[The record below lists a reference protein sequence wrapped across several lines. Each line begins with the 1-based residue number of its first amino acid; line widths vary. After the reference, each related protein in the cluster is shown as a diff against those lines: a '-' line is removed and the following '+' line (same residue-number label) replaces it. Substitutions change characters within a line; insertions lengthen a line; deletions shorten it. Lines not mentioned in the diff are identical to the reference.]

1 MQQLHGECQTYFD
14 SLKHDAPV
22 SGVPDTLP
30 RAAQSGGV
38 SAASSV
44 PSDSKVGRPSSS
56 ALRKAPEGEGA
67 VSKPIKFTKFG
78 SSSALFCESPKKL
91 EPTAPFAERSRPVAE
106 VPLGCTTKNNLS
118 VDSGSNHVVCVVCPA
133 STMVPLILVPAALEN
148 AHGAPQYLATAAESA
163 GCLRRRNRYV
173 HSCICHKNR
182 MTLLFAV
189 SGLLVCIVA
198 GGLSEDTA
206 TDADGEADGP
216 DGKPKKAGS
225 VHKGGSTSSVTWRLS
240 AATQMVLVIYPSRAN
255 TRLSRYLLTRHFIE
269 QLGLIQ
275 FVRQLV

>member
-1 MQQLHGECQTYFD
+1 MHTEPLNIWPRQPKAL
-14 SLKHDAPV
+14 DAYV
-22 SGVPDTLP
+22 AEIGTCT
-30 RAAQSGGV
+30 
-38 SAASSV
+38 AAS
-44 PSDSKVGRPSSS
+44 
-56 ALRKAPEGEGA
+56 
-67 VSKPIKFTKFG
+67 
-78 SSSALFCESPKKL
+78 
-91 EPTAPFAERSRPVAE
+91 
-106 VPLGCTTKNNLS
+106 
-118 VDSGSNHVVCVVCPA
+118 
-133 STMVPLILVPAALEN
+133 
-148 AHGAPQYLATAAESA
+148 AT
-163 GCLRRRNRYV
+163 R
-173 HSCICHKNR
+173 NR

-189 SGLLVCIVA
+189 SGLLVA

-269 QLGLIQ
+269 QLELVQ